1 MWVNGNR
8 IPAEEDHQLRLG
20 DSIQLGVPVM
30 GTKVEFDYILVQRP
44 LKDIRHYLAKAHREG
59 VKAAHASKKS
69 KRKLTVEEVE
79 PSTSKSKLY
88 RCSSADKSF
97 GKPCPL
103 PPVKRQQRRS
113 HNQAETG
120 HSGQAQEVN
129 QSSDGSSTPFD
140 VDNLQRYVGLQMTV
154 IYITD

>member
-8 IPAEEDHQLRLG
+8 IPAEEGHQLRLG

-44 LKDIRHYLAKAHREG
+44 LKDIRHYLAKGHREG
-59 VKAAHASKKS
+59 VKAAHASKKP
-69 KRKLTVEEVE
+69 KRKLAVEEVE

-97 GKPCPL
+97 AKPCPL

-113 HNQAETG
+113 HNQLAETG
-120 HSGQAQEVN
+120 YSGQAQEVKR
-129 QSSDGSSTPFD
+129 SSDGSCTPFD
-140 VDNLQRYVGLQMTV
+140 VDNLQRYVGLKMT
-154 IYITD
+154 